1 LKMALANVGSEAEA
15 ECSQKAAARQPTI
28 QSENLEVLSMLRELL
43 KVKSAGE
50 HGDTNQ
56 QSSQSYGLVDPTG
69 LIDGFKLG
77 ELGAPNTL
85 QFLSKFPYSGMNSQP
100 KGARNFIRRIAN
112 VNRLDFRSG
121 DHFWPETETKGE
133 KIMVG
138 EVELECQGTKIGVPE
153 RVVVSTYWR
162 DAKKEILAL
171 KGCNRDVYAPEHKA
185 YHDFQRTASLICLR
199 LDYLEATVT
208 YLDTRM
214 GKQWGVIWRYVLAF
228 MQDRFGGA
236 TIHDLSDLDIR
247 MLAAN
252 EQRSWDTQLNGM
264 VADTLLYH
272 HLIRAQEAVDSL
284 VVRKLSAK
292 TGNAGLAGS
301 AGTKTRCPLCNSGA
315 HKYKAGEYDHPPN
328 LPITQA
334 CPRIL
339 ADGEVCGQT
348 HAFAGPL
355 RTPCRGNLE
364 GSFPLRRRN

>member
-1 LKMALANVGSEAEA
+1 
-15 ECSQKAAARQPTI
+15 
-28 QSENLEVLSMLRELL
+28 
-43 KVKSAGE
+43 
-50 HGDTNQ
+50 
-56 QSSQSYGLVDPTG
+56 
-69 LIDGFKLG
+69 
-77 ELGAPNTL
+77 
-85 QFLSKFPYSGMNSQP
+85 
-100 KGARNFIRRIAN
+100 
-112 VNRLDFRSG
+112 
-121 DHFWPETETKGE
+121 
-133 KIMVG
+133 
-138 EVELECQGTKIGVPE
+138 
-153 RVVVSTYWR
+153 
-162 DAKKEILAL
+162 
-171 KGCNRDVYAPEHKA
+171 
-185 YHDFQRTASLICLR
+185 
-199 LDYLEATVT
+199 
-208 YLDTRM
+208 M

-236 TIHDLSDLDIR
+236 TIRDLSDLDIR

-301 AGTKTRCPLCNSGA
+301 AGTRSHCPLCNSGA

-355 RTPCRGNLE
+355 RTPCRGNLG
-364 GSFPLRRRN
+364 GSLPPRRGN